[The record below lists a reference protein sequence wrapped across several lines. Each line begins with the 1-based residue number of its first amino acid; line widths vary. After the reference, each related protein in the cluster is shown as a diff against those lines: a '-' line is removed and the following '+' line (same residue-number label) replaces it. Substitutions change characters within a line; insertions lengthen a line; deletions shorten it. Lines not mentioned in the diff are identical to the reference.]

1 MFLLPDT
8 TEERAKA
15 NLKKQIERERKRKRG
30 LEGCKE
36 AEKEEW
42 RLVLKYRLGV
52 KDIISRRRSQKPP
65 NTTVT
70 VFWKCLFIG

>member
-1 MFLLPDT
+1 LRGLSLT
-8 TEERAKA
+8 
-15 NLKKQIERERKRKRG
+15 LKKQIERERERG

-52 KDIISRRRSQKPP
+52 KDIISRGSQKPP

-70 VFWKCLFIG
+70 VNQPCNPSFGSVYL